1 MYYAFSYDKCFNV
14 IDLSKL
20 TGLQVVLAYLLR
32 VRNATPQMGKLS
44 EGSAYKTTAR

>member
-1 MYYAFSYDKCFNV
+1 MITVFNV
-14 IDLSKL
+14 IDFSKL

-44 EGSAYKTTAR
+44 EGSAYKMTAR

>member
-1 MYYAFSYDKCFNV
+1 MLFHMLTVFNV

-20 TGLQVVLAYLLR
+20 TGLQEVALAYLFR

-44 EGSAYKTTAR
+44 EGSAYKMTAR